1 MDRHLRHIARETH
14 TPAADMKI
22 ALDAGGLRTGA
33 ATAAIRTRVHARG
46 GQCTWAAASARLDAA
61 DGSIARYLNERNVG
75 NRRRVTA
82 KRLGRGSVT
91 ERTKYQI
98 ERLTSEEWPAQLLS
112 QYGGRY
118 SGETSYIVT
127 PVGPTSTLLAETVTG
142 RGEQYTKSS
151 RWHKTDATHNYRLSL
166 TRLLTSRRL
175 GLPTR
180 IDGHIVVA
188 ASTVRPQVY
197 AVTLIKRVG
206 KQVVCRQ
213 MYASDQGG
221 GMWHLARTERGAVTA
236 LHRSRQETRARTDG
250 LVTGGQCREWGWC
263 RDGIRAW
270 CAHHRITRDITGRLR
285 RGVSSGALKRLIE
298 RHGGPRDSY
307 ERHLVAGG
315 V

>member
-14 TPAADMKI
+14 TPAADMQI
-22 ALDAGGLRTGA
+22 ALDAGGRRTGA

-61 DGSIARYLNERNVG
+61 DRSIARYLRERNVG
-75 NRRRVTA
+75 DRRRVTA

-91 ERTKYQI
+91 ERTTYQI
-98 ERLTSEEWPAQLLS
+98 ERLLALAPPS

-118 SGETSYIVT
+118 SGETRYTVT
-127 PVGPTSTLLAETVTG
+127 PVSPGVPISSETVTD
-142 RGEQYTKSS
+142 RGERYTKSS
-151 RWHKTDATHNYRLSL
+151 RWYKTDATHNYRLSL

-197 AVTLIKRVG
+197 AVTLIQRVG

-307 ERHLVAGG
+307 ERRLVAGLEG
-315 V
+315 